1 MKRKLLFFFASI
13 YLLSVPLSAEPIQ
26 LEMWHAMEGFI
37 EEKLLDLVGKFN
49 ASQNDYQ
56 VHLTYKGNYT
66 VTFNEGVKAAKAKT
80 GFPHILQAYEIATP
94 TFRLETDLYIP
105 AGELLQKHGYAF
117 SEGLIPAIID
127 FYSNDKGQV
136 QGLPF
141 NISTG
146 LLFYNKDA
154 FKKAG
159 INPNVPPKTWEEV
172 EAYAVKLK
180 NAGYSCA
187 ITTAWPSGYLLEHFG
202 ARHNFPFATKDNG
215 FNGNDAQLV
224 VNTLPYIFNIGK
236 FAEWQQKGIFKY
248 AGRFVADIEPL
259 FTTGQCAMIMQSN
272 SRMAILKKDSKFE
285 VGGGALPYWSALTKE
300 PHNLVTGGA
309 ALWALKGHSDNEEKG
324 VAAFFNF
331 IAQPENQQAW
341 VEATGYLPI
350 SKTAFERLK
359 ASGYYKKNPHNEIA
373 IQSLML
379 PSTSYSKGIR
389 IPQFI
394 EIREIL
400 IDALEESFLQQQ
412 PVPDALDKAVNKG
425 NELLENTK
433 T

>member
-1 MKRKLLFFFASI
+1 MKRKFLFFFVSL
-13 YLLSVPLSAEPIQ
+13 YVFSVPLFAGPIQ

-37 EEKLLDLVGKFN
+37 EEKLKDLVNQFN
-49 ASQNDYQ
+49 ASQKEYQ
-56 VHLTYKGNYT
+56 VRLIYKGNYT
-66 VTFNEGVKAAKAKT
+66 DTFNEGLKTAKAKA

-105 AGELLQKHGYAF
+105 AGELLQKHGFAF

-159 INPNVPPKTWEEV
+159 IDPNLPPKTWEDV
-172 EAYAVKLK
+172 ENYAVKLK

-187 ITTAWPSGYLLEHFG
+187 LTTAWPSGYLLEHFG
-202 ARHNFPFATKDNG
+202 ARHNVPFATKENG
-215 FNGNDAQLV
+215 FSGSDAQLV
-224 VNTLPYIFNIGK
+224 VNTLPYIFNIVK
-236 FAEWQQKGIFKY
+236 FAEWQKKGIFKY
-248 AGRFVADIEPL
+248 GGRFVADIEPL

-285 VGGGALPYWSALTKE
+285 VGGGALPYWSALTTE

-309 ALWALKGHSDNEEKG
+309 ALWAFKGHSNEEEKG
-324 VAAFFNF
+324 VATFFNF
-331 IAQPENQQAW
+331 VAQPENQQAW
-341 VEATGYLPI
+341 VESTGYLPI
-350 SKTAFERLK
+350 SKTAFEKLE

-379 PSTSYSKGIR
+379 PSTPNSKGIR
-389 IPQFI
+389 LPQFI

-400 IDALEESFLQQQ
+400 IDALEEAFLEQT
-412 PVPDALDKAVNKG
+412 PVKGALDEAVKKG
-425 NELLENTK
+425 NILLENPK
-433 T
+433 I